1 MAFEAL
7 LTQADARP
15 KKWRR
20 IALIVSIGLHVAA
33 LIAGGIHSIWNVE
46 ELPLPAIQVTLAA
59 ELPPPPPPPPPPK
72 KKTSSNTQQTKP
84 RPDPKQLV
92 QPTETQKVEEK
103 KEEAEDAGDDKGE
116 EGGVEGGVAGGVVGG
131 VVGNQ
136 PPPAPPKATGPKQLS
151 SVQGRKQ
158 LAVNTQV
165 PPYRMNPPKALQGMK
180 FVAAFMV
187 CVNEQGGTMGL
198 KLTRSSGNPTIDNLM
213 KRAVGSWKYRPFV
226 ENGVAMKFCWN
237 PVYVHDE
244 RS

>member
-1 MAFEAL
+1 MA
-7 LTQADARP
+7 ADRADRLDRSARGGADR
-15 KKWRR
+15 WRYPLDLDR
-20 IALIVSIGLHVAA
+20 RRAA
-33 LIAGGIHSIWNVE
+33 ASRDPGDTGRG
-46 ELPLPAIQVTLAA
+46 AA
-59 ELPPPPPPPPPPK
+59 ATPPPPPPPK

-136 PPPAPPKATGPKQLS
+136 PPPAPPKPTGPKQLS
-151 SVQGRKQ
+151 SVQGGKQ